1 MKKHIVIPILVG
13 VIAAI
18 IWIPLI
24 ALYFLS
30 PSYAMRGTEGKTEI
44 AAENERFQIVETVV
58 FDSKADSHIIHLSV
72 VENATG
78 KTVFETTPCR
88 AWDYHGT
95 EFKETGN
102 DFIVRSSDMGDIYFR
117 YNENTSSWKGSFMTK
132 EEASP

>member
-1 MKKHIVIPILVG
+1 MKKHIVVPILVG
-13 VIAAI
+13 IVAAI

-24 ALYFLS
+24 ALYLLS

-44 AAENERFQIVETVV
+44 AAENERYQIVETVV
-58 FDSKADSHIIHLSV
+58 IDSDADAHMIHLSV

-95 EFKETGN
+95 EFSENSN
-102 DFIVRSSDMGDIYFR
+102 DFTVHSSDIGDIYFR
-117 YNENTSSWKGSFMTK
+117 YSKDTASWDTP
-132 EEASP
+132 SP